1 MTKRTFRSRL
11 DAMARKVDSFRVG
24 RTIPQ
29 NLYGRDEPDQTVSL
43 VTDALD
49 KWFALLDNG
58 EYDASFAAL
67 PSRVPEN

>member
-43 VTDALD
+43 VTDRLKSAD
-49 KWFALLDNG
+49 DPGTTA
-58 EYDASFAAL
+58 
-67 PSRVPEN
+67 PSMPPPCDGPVGP